1 MTQDYFYYIIH
12 FATLSQIFIAHND
25 WGYGA
30 SLWGPNDGMSFQIGY
45 LQWIIPIISL
55 FTAFVLKFKHKFTI
69 AAVFFCGLFAI
80 FLTHNKSTFI
90 WQHVPLLPFYQFPWR
105 FVGPATFFFSVISGF
120 FITQKSFKSRA
131 ILIIFTLLI
140 AEVILNIN
148 FFKEDIWFPNLT
160 DQQKL
165 SGANLIAQNGA
176 GLKDYWPNYGKNF
189 PDFYAPNNPIVTN
202 DAKVT
207 NYKKNSY
214 QITADIEVVSDSSL
228 ITFPEVYFPKFEVK
242 DNGQVIS
249 YFIDHDLGLINVY
262 LPSGNHHITINFI
275 NTMLRF
281 IANTISVVSII
292 ILGLFYIYR
301 EK

>member
-1 MTQDYFYYIIH
+1 M
-12 FATLSQIFIAHND
+12 
-25 WGYGA
+25 
-30 SLWGPNDGMSFQIGY
+30 
-45 LQWIIPIISL
+45 
-55 FTAFVLKFKHKFTI
+55 
-69 AAVFFCGLFAI
+69 
-80 FLTHNKSTFI
+80 
-90 WQHVPLLPFYQFPWR
+90 
-105 FVGPATFFFSVISGF
+105 
-120 FITQKSFKSRA
+120 
-131 ILIIFTLLI
+131 
-140 AEVILNIN
+140 
-148 FFKEDIWFPNLT
+148 
-160 DQQKL
+160 
-165 SGANLIAQNGA
+165 
-176 GLKDYWPNYGKNF
+176 
-189 PDFYAPNNPIVTN
+189 
-202 DAKVT
+202 T

>member
-1 MTQDYFYYIIH
+1 M
-12 FATLSQIFIAHND
+12 
-25 WGYGA
+25 
-30 SLWGPNDGMSFQIGY
+30 
-45 LQWIIPIISL
+45 
-55 FTAFVLKFKHKFTI
+55 
-69 AAVFFCGLFAI
+69 
-80 FLTHNKSTFI
+80 
-90 WQHVPLLPFYQFPWR
+90 
-105 FVGPATFFFSVISGF
+105 
-120 FITQKSFKSRA
+120 
-131 ILIIFTLLI
+131 
-140 AEVILNIN
+140 
-148 FFKEDIWFPNLT
+148 
-160 DQQKL
+160 
-165 SGANLIAQNGA
+165 IAQNGA